1 MGSTDSR
8 EISKFEK
15 MCIPGSLDPLS
26 LDAIDWNNIGF
37 GLTITP
43 YMGGSVA
50 GADGVFE
57 PQSLVKTGVLRMPP
71 QACALNYGQAMFE
84 GMKARQGIDGKIRIF
99 RPEANAARM
108 TEGAGRLMLAAPPA
122 KLFID
127 TVADT
132 VRANREYVPPY
143 GKGSLYIRP
152 LLLGAGKTLQPIAS
166 DTTLFVVYTLPVGLY
181 FKGLA
186 CITIK
191 ADDAH
196 QRAAARGTGW
206 VKAAGNY
213 APCFKPAYEAK
224 REGFS
229 DVLYLDHEGRHV
241 EEVGS
246 ANFAMIKKGVLYV
259 ADSPSILRGITR
271 DSVLRIAKDLFGMQV
286 VFAPLEF
293 DRVLGL
299 GAYTSDGPADEVF
312 CMGTAAAIS
321 PIGKIS
327 WHGKEFVFRSGETG
341 PMSQKFYDAIDGIQT
356 GRLPDSFGWTKVVD

>member
-1 MGSTDSR
+1 MSANNGNPISR
-8 EISKFEK
+8 FET
-15 MCIPGSLDPLS
+15 MCIPGSLDPLP
-26 LDAIDWNNIGF
+26 LGTIDWDTIGF

-43 YMGGSVA
+43 FMGGSVA

-57 PQSLVKTGVLRMPP
+57 PHSILKSGVLRMPP

-84 GMKARQGIDGKIRIF
+84 GMKARRGVDGKIRIF

-108 TEGAGRLMLAAPPA
+108 AQGAKRLMLGIPPER
-122 KLFID
+122 LFID
-127 TVADT
+127 TVIDT
-132 VRANREYVPPY
+132 VKANRDYVPPI

-152 LLLGAGKTLQPIAS
+152 LLVGAGKTLQPAPS
-166 DTTLFVVYTLPVGLY
+166 DTTLFVVYVLPVGLY

-191 ADDAH
+191 ADDTY

-213 APCFKPAYEAK
+213 APCFLPAYEAK
-224 REGFS
+224 HEGFS

-271 DSVLRIAKDLFGMQV
+271 DSVVRLARELLGMDV
-286 VFAPLEF
+286 VFAPLEI

-299 GAYTSDGPADEVF
+299 GVFASDGPADEAF
-312 CMGTAAAIS
+312 CTGTAAAIS
-321 PIGKIS
+321 PIGTMS
-327 WHGKEFVFRSGETG
+327 WHGRKYRFGTGETG
-341 PMSQKFYDAIDGIQT
+341 PLTQKLFDAIDGIQT
-356 GRLPDSFGWTKVVD
+356 GRLPDKFGWTQVVD

>member
-1 MGSTDSR
+1 MSDNEASAVSR
-8 EISKFEK
+8 FEK
-15 MCIPGSLDPLS
+15 MCIPGSQDPLS
-26 LDAIDWNNIGF
+26 LDTIDWDTIGF
-37 GLTITP
+37 GLTVTP

-57 PQSLVKTGVLRMPP
+57 PHSILKSGVLKMPP

-84 GMKARQGIDGKIRIF
+84 GMKARRGIDGKIRVF

-108 TEGAGRLMLAAPPA
+108 AQGAARLMLGAPPA
-122 KLFID
+122 RLFIETVVD
-127 TVADT
+127 TVK
-132 VRANREYVPPY
+132 ANRDYVPPY

-152 LLLGAGKTLQPIAS
+152 LLLGAGKTLQPAAS
-166 DTTLFVVYTLPVGLY
+166 DTTLFVVYVLPVGLY

-191 ADDAH
+191 ADDMH

-213 APCFKPAYEAK
+213 APCFLPAYEAK

-229 DVLYLDHEGRHV
+229 DVLYLDHENRHV

-246 ANFAMIKKGVLYV
+246 ANFAMIKKGVLYI

-271 DSVLRIAKDLFGMQV
+271 DSVVRLAREFLGMDV
-286 VFAPLEF
+286 VFAPLEI

-299 GAYTSDGPADEVF
+299 GAFTNDGPADEAF
-312 CMGTAAAIS
+312 CTGTAAAIS
-321 PIGKIS
+321 PIGKMS
-327 WHGKEFVFRSGETG
+327 WHGKEYRFGTGDTG
-341 PMSQKFYDAIDGIQT
+341 PLTQKLFDAIDGIQT
-356 GRLPDSFGWTKVVD
+356 GRLPDKFGWTQVVD